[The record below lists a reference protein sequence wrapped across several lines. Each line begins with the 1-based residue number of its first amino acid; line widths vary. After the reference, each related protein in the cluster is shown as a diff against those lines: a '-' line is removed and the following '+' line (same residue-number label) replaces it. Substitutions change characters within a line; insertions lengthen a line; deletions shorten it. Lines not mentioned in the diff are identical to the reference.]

1 MRRDGLIDLN
11 DALQHPGRRVVEEFS
26 IELPSEEGLAL
37 DGPVTGEISA
47 ISTGNA
53 LILTIQAAARALTEC
68 ALCGRPVY
76 ADIAFEMEDDFAV
89 EGLPSAYAKD
99 GFAKVVDD
107 EPFPLFHDNAL
118 IRDAYVRQGVI
129 LNLPLRS
136 ECPPAEAEA
145 CAAIS
150 VEPEPDAEPDAPAS
164 PLLRLKGLIEP
175 REETA

>member
-26 IELPSEEGLAL
+26 IRLPSEEGLAL
-37 DGPVTGEISA
+37 DGPVTGELSA

-53 LILTIQAAARALTEC
+53 LILSLQATAQVLTEC
-68 ALCGRPVY
+68 AQCGRPVM
-76 ADIAFEMEDDFAV
+76 AEIAFEMEDDFAV

-107 EPFPLFHDNAL
+107 EPFPLFHENSL

-150 VEPEPDAEPDAPAS
+150 QEPELEEEPQGPAS